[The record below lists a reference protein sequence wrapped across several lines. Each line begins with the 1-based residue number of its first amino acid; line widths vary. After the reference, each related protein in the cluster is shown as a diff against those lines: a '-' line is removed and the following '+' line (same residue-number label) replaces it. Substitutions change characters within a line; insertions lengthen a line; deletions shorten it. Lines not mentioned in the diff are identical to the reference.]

1 MINSIVI
8 LKSKQQ
14 WNHFLINKIKLF
26 FNLEVFFLNE
36 NLNLSLKEIK
46 IKLNNIILNR
56 NIEIA
61 FFEGDYL
68 SFINYEFINDIKIK
82 KKILCLTDDFDMHEV
97 NHITAR
103 SCDGI
108 LTSCPI
114 SNLRFEEK
122 GLLSFYS
129 PLQADGTTNKKIKA
143 KKKYDVLFFGAY
155 KADRKNYIDYL
166 IKNKIKIKII
176 RSDRVWTINDEDLS
190 RLICESKIVLN
201 FSNQGLK
208 NKHYAYKSVKQN
220 YYLLKDRIFISGLCG
235 TLCLSEF
242 APAQKLLFHSRELPT
257 FKSKEELL
265 KKILLLLLK
274 KRILKKIT
282 LEFCKKVKQ
291 YENKRHFK
299 KISLDIINLTNNQK
313 PKIQL
318 PYWYEKIFNR
328 KRINLYSKTGNLI
341 IFLKDVFENIINRIK
356 NISVIN
362 ILLIVETFILTIL
375 LSPRV
380 IFKNKTKYNN

>member
-1 MINSIVI
+1 MINSIII

-14 WNHFLINKIKLF
+14 WNHFLINKINLF
-26 FNLEVFFLNE
+26 FNLEVFFLSE

-46 IKLNNIILNR
+46 IKLNNIILSK

-68 SFINYEFINDIKIK
+68 SLINFEFINDIKIK

-108 LTSCPI
+108 LTSCPL
-114 SNLRFEEK
+114 SNLRFQEK

-129 PLQADGTTNKKIKA
+129 PLQADETTNKKIKA

-155 KADRKNYIDYL
+155 KADRKNYINYL

-176 RSDRVWTINDEDLS
+176 RSDSVWAINDEELN

-201 FSNQGLK
+201 FSNQGIK

-242 APAQKLLFHSRELPT
+242 APAQKLLFYSKELPT

-265 KKILLLLLK
+265 KKILHLLSK

-282 LEFCKKVKQ
+282 LKFCNRVKQ
-291 YENKRHFK
+291 YENKKHFK
-299 KISLDIINLTNNQK
+299 KIAFDIISLTNNQR

-318 PYWYEKIFNR
+318 PFWYEKIFNR
-328 KRINLYSKTGNLI
+328 KRINLYSRGGNLR
-341 IFLKDVFENIINRIK
+341 IFLKDFLENIINKIK

-362 ILLIVETFILTIL
+362 FLLIIETFILTIL
-375 LSPRV
+375 LTPRV
-380 IFKNKTKYNN
+380 ILKNETKYNR